1 MGALNS
7 LATVGLNLAMAKKE
21 EKDEKKQLE
30 KEFQRKRVDLL
41 AKASEA
47 RREQDQALKRRLAQ
61 ERARAGAA
69 GISSTGGSIDAVLR
83 GLTAEAK
90 ADQAAADA
98 ILGSNLRALR
108 DAYGTKKRRNL
119 LDMNKGWIDAGSKTL
134 AGLGR
139 GRSLLD

>member
-1 MGALNS
+1 AR
-7 LATVGLNLAMAKKE
+7 
-21 EKDEKKQLE
+21 KDEKEDKKQLE
-30 KEFQRKRVDLL
+30 KEFQRKRVDLI

-83 GLTAEAK
+83 GLTSEAR

-98 ILGSNLRALR
+98 ILRSNLAALR

-119 LDMNKGWIDAGSKTL
+119 LDFNKSWVDAGSKTL
-134 AGLGR
+134 AGLSR